1 MGVAEFTEIAEQKS
15 GGKIKIKI
23 KIKVKVKVKGY
34 SDGQLGAEVQS
45 ISSAQGGVLEMS
57 LVSTAAAS
65 GNFKEFALF
74 DLPFLPGDEREAH
87 AVLDSDVGTK

>member
-1 MGVAEFTEIAEQKS
+1 MGVAKFTEIAAQKS
-15 GGKIKIKI
+15 GGKI
-23 KIKVKVKVKGY
+23 KVKGY

-45 ISSAQGGVLEMS
+45 ILSAQGGVLEMS

-74 DLPFLPGDEREAH
+74 DLPFLPGDGREAH
-87 AVLDSDVGTK
+87 AVLDSAVGTK